1 MVVVSPISEK
11 SQIFFTSHLAGVT
24 DPTTAEMRHRDLIV
38 LKRGARSR
46 FFDVPIAIIAHLSL
60 KNEFNPYGAKLGSKR
75 ESSFY
80 ALDFNHVFALHGLNS
95 FFKLRRATIAI
106 GTSKKREQ
114 PPLSKNIRSRC
125 RISTSV
131 GSVEPAKCLVKK
143 IWEISRQPPSKLDR
157 TCKKLC
163 RVYSFQI

>member
-46 FFDVPIAIIAHLSL
+46 FFEVPIAIIAHLSL

-75 ESSFY
+75 ESNFH
-80 ALDFNHVFALHGLNS
+80 ALTFSSRFSLHGLNS
-95 FFKLRRATIAI
+95 FSELRWATIAI
-106 GTSKKREQ
+106 GSSKKRGRS
-114 PPLSKNIRSRC
+114 PLFKTIWSGY
-125 RISTSV
+125 RISILV
-131 GSVEPAKCLVKK
+131 GSVAPAKWLVKK
-143 IWEISRQPPSKLDR
+143 IWEISRQPPSELGG
-157 TCKKLC
+157 TCKK
-163 RVYSFQI
+163 VV